1 MKTFALLFLLL
12 SSHNFIFSQHKF
24 EKSGVIITTNSIE
37 VRDKNSTEF
46 GWIFE
51 IAQIE
56 NSTKTKKKISFHVDI
71 YYDGICSN
79 CGNKEYQFS
88 FNLEPGEIIKGNL
101 TDRTSGGLKYF
112 KEDKSRRISA
122 VLSDLQLTAFTV
134 E

>member
-56 NSTKTKKKISFHVDI
+56 NITKTKKKISFHVDM

-88 FNLEPGEIIKGNL
+88 FNSIWFSESGCIQSCMVCSFRSNTVPGLGY
-101 TDRTSGGLKYF
+101 TADCDRADWGRQSPM
-112 KEDKSRRISA
+112 I
-122 VLSDLQLTAFTV
+122 
-134 E
+134 

>member
-1 MKTFALLFLLL
+1 M
-12 SSHNFIFSQHKF
+12 
-24 EKSGVIITTNSIE
+24 
-37 VRDKNSTEF
+37 
-46 GWIFE
+46 
-51 IAQIE
+51 
-56 NSTKTKKKISFHVDI
+56 